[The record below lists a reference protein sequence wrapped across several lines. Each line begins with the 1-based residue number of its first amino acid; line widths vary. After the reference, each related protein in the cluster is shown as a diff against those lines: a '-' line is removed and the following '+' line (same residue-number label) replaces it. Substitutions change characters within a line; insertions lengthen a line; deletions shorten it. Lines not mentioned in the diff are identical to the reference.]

1 MFTTIAVQVY
11 WNYKNYQLNKNRIVN
26 EIQISFD
33 NSIEEYYAELAKA
46 NYITIIDNDSLSTAN
61 HFFEDVAFD
70 SIFNESRIKK
80 TNSKK
85 QKFSKNKRSEN
96 TEIKINTEE
105 SKNNLKF
112 DSLFINITEET
123 NKRTQSTFPINNDTI
138 TKFTNLNDDETT
150 GYTFDKK
157 NKTVSKVTVI
167 RGKKAADSI
176 KLLKGLK
183 TLFVS
188 INKDTIEYEKLDSLL
203 QKQLQQ
209 KNINLEFAIHH
220 LKKDT
225 LFYYSNN
232 SITTK
237 NLVVNSKST
246 YIKPNNKLQ
255 LYFKNPS
262 TEILK
267 RSVSGILISLLLSLA
282 IISSLFYL
290 LYIIKNQKQLAEIKN
305 DLISNITHE
314 LKTPITTISTALEAL
329 KNFNALEDKTKTE
342 NYISIAN
349 AQVTKL
355 NVMVEKILETAT
367 LNQEELSL
375 NKEPI
380 DIHKLLK
387 NCINKYQVINPEKKI
402 IYKNM
407 IDSTLLNLDKFH
419 FENAIS
425 NIIDNALKYGGNKIC
440 IELSKTKNSMI
451 ILFKDNGNGIP
462 KNQKEKIFEQFY
474 RIPTGDTHNVKGF
487 GIGLYYTKNIIEK
500 HNGNITVIY
509 DKKNKTV
516 FKIELLNE

>member
-1 MFTTIAVQVY
+1 M
-11 WNYKNYQLNKNRIVN
+11 
-26 EIQISFD
+26 
-33 NSIEEYYAELAKA
+33 
-46 NYITIIDNDSLSTAN
+46 
-61 HFFEDVAFD
+61 
-70 SIFNESRIKK
+70 
-80 TNSKK
+80 
-85 QKFSKNKRSEN
+85 
-96 TEIKINTEE
+96 
-105 SKNNLKF
+105 
-112 DSLFINITEET
+112 
-123 NKRTQSTFPINNDTI
+123 
-138 TKFTNLNDDETT
+138 
-150 GYTFDKK
+150 
-157 NKTVSKVTVI
+157 
-167 RGKKAADSI
+167 
-176 KLLKGLK
+176 
-183 TLFVS
+183 
-188 INKDTIEYEKLDSLL
+188 
-203 QKQLQQ
+203 
-209 KNINLEFAIHH
+209 
-220 LKKDT
+220 
-225 LFYYSNN
+225 
-232 SITTK
+232 
-237 NLVVNSKST
+237 
-246 YIKPNNKLQ
+246 
-255 LYFKNPS
+255 
-262 TEILK
+262 
-267 RSVSGILISLLLSLA
+267 
-282 IISSLFYL
+282 FYL